1 MLKSGKAYV
10 KSTPDPAGRVPDSIK
25 NHSEQKARVIPNE
38 NKTHFEEGLRLVPG
52 KGITPE
58 DTPPI
63 STLTLESDIP
73 KKIVPPSP
81 KSDNKA

>member
-1 MLKSGKAYV
+1 MLKSGKAFV
-10 KSTPDPAGRVPDSIK
+10 KTTPDRAGRVPDSIK
-25 NHSEQKARVIPNE
+25 SHSEQKARVIPNE
-38 NKTHFEEGLRLVPG
+38 NKTHFEEGVRLVPG

-58 DTPPI
+58 DAAPI
-63 STLTLESDIP
+63 STLTLEGDAP